1 MHDYILYTKIRVL
14 MKNIFIT
21 GGSRGIGKGLV
32 EQFSKNHNVIFTA
45 RDKKQARII
54 VDSFEHDNADYVI
67 MDVGENE
74 SVQNGVKNLKSKIS
88 SVDILIN
95 NAGILVPGLKHK
107 INAIDTDIDTIM
119 ETFNINTVGVL
130 RVCKAI
136 TPFMQPNSRIIN
148 ISSGMGQLEGM
159 GTGSLAYRLSK
170 TALNAMTIVL
180 SQELMVKKIKVNAI
194 CPGWVQTDMGGH
206 DAALTVQESVESIK
220 KFALDDNFPSGK
232 FLRHGEVLPW

>member
-1 MHDYILYTKIRVL
+1 

-32 EQFSKNHNVIFTA
+32 EQFSKNHKVIFTV
-45 RDKKQARII
+45 RDKNQARLI
-54 VDSFEHDNADYVI
+54 VDSFEHNNADYVI

-95 NAGILVPGLKHK
+95 NAGILIPGLKHK

-194 CPGWVQTDMGGH
+194 CPGWVQTDMGGD

-220 KFALDDNFPSGK
+220 KFALDGNFPSGK

>member
-1 MHDYILYTKIRVL
+1 

-32 EQFSKNHNVIFTA
+32 EQFSKNHKVIFTV
-45 RDKKQARII
+45 RDENQARLI
-54 VDSFEHDNADYVI
+54 VDSFEHNNADYVI

-95 NAGILVPGLKHK
+95 NAGILIPGLKHK

-220 KFALDDNFPSGK
+220 KFALDGNFPSGK

>member
-1 MHDYILYTKIRVL
+1 

-21 GGSRGIGKGLV
+21 GGNRGIGKGLV
-32 EQFSKNHNVIFTA
+32 EQFSKNHNVIFTV
-45 RDKKQARII
+45 RNKNQGRMI

-67 MDVGENE
+67 MDVGESE

-95 NAGILVPGLKHK
+95 NAGILIPGLKHK
-107 INAIDTDIDTIM
+107 INAIDTDLESIM

-136 TPFMQPNSRIIN
+136 TPFMQPGSRIIN

-180 SQELMVKKIKVNAI
+180 SQELMGKKIKVNSI
-194 CPGWVQTDMGGH
+194 CPGWVKTDMGGY
-206 DAALTVQESVESIK
+206 DAALTVQESAESIK
-220 KFALDDNFPSGK
+220 KFALDDNFPNGK
-232 FLRHGEVLPW
+232 FLRHGEVLTW

>member
-1 MHDYILYTKIRVL
+1 

-21 GGSRGIGKGLV
+21 GGNRGIGKGLV
-32 EQFSKNHNVIFTA
+32 EQFSKNHNVIFTV
-45 RDKKQARII
+45 RNKNQGRMI

-95 NAGILVPGLKHK
+95 NAGILIPGLKHK
-107 INAIDTDIDTIM
+107 INAIDTDLESIM

-136 TPFMQPNSRIIN
+136 TPFMQPGSRIIN

-180 SQELMVKKIKVNAI
+180 SQELMGKKIKVNSI
-194 CPGWVQTDMGGH
+194 CPGWVKTDMGGY
-206 DAALTVQESVESIK
+206 DAALTVQESAESIK
-220 KFALDDNFPSGK
+220 KFALDDNFPNGK
-232 FLRHGEVLPW
+232 FLRRGEVLPW

>member
-1 MHDYILYTKIRVL
+1 

-21 GGSRGIGKGLV
+21 GGSRGIGKRLV
-32 EQFSKNHNVIFTA
+32 EQFSKNHKVIFTV
-45 RDKKQARII
+45 RDKNQARLI
-54 VDSFEHDNADYVI
+54 VDSFEHNNADYVI

-95 NAGILVPGLKHK
+95 NAGILIPGLKHK

-220 KFALDDNFPSGK
+220 KFALDGNFPSGK